1 MDIHIFLNG
10 KMIKK
15 LSQIQNLKKKMIAG
29 LNLQT
34 TIVPRDAFFGGR
46 TEVFHFF
53 AEAEKNT
60 AIKY

>member
-1 MDIHIFLNG
+1 MG